1 MSADAKIFTIQ
12 RSLFDLFI
20 WSDIQEYD
28 RKKRMKQYKFE
39 SQLKMNFVILLQFL
53 FFFFFVDQ

>member
-39 SQLKMNFVILLQFL
+39 S
-53 FFFFFVDQ
+53 